1 MELISLYPFDPTAR
15 ATSNKIEN
23 ESITVI
29 PPSHITDY
37 SYIVPRAAPFYAE
50 TLVVKDGK
58 TAGARRLV
66 ENVDYW
72 CVIDFLSAS
81 VSLNKRVSVGIAL
94 IDPNYSGTLYV
105 SYQTLGGNY
114 TMADYSV
121 LEELIRERYIVKHVS
136 YEQIINL
143 PAGFSPEWHK
153 HEVADMVG
161 MSSVVTSLN
170 NIKVA
175 TESRNGSYGQIE
187 QQLRNHVNSTAAHT
201 PVDIGLG
208 NVKNYGVAT
217 LTDAKG
223 GSVSKYITADILKQ
237 YVAFEKNDVSGF
249 LSKSDA
255 ALTYQTITNMSNY
268 YDKATSDGRYA
279 YKTDTYTKG
288 QVDAMLIGIDV
299 SSALGDYYT
308 KSQSDGRYASKSD
321 LGSYSTTLVADGKYA
336 TKVSLSS
343 YYTKVDADG
352 RFALKTQSYTKVESD
367 GRYLSSTALNGYLTQ
382 SVADG
387 KYQAKTDMSAYL
399 PVNSQTYGRVNTVGF
414 SNITNGKRLTI
425 TDTNPAGP
433 KTWTADLDLSEYTK
447 SSGAVSRDDV
457 INTYLY
463 MMQQMFQWHTL
474 RTTTV
479 VTGYFSN
486 KLTTNWVVIACRFTR
501 SIKIHAYV
509 VTPFYYDEDTI
520 FALNF
525 TTGRALSPTGP
536 NVVDFEYMSFSSDQR
551 GYHLQQDTWVRP
563 AKPHATLTRSTGT
576 LTIPLRFSWA
586 AENKST
592 YMSGM
597 LTTVELAC
605 ITDTDF
611 QSIIDLMH
619 LGGNVTTSDMATP
632 HSYLSNLPTP
642 LPYDEGLK
650 AHMKW

>member
-81 VSLNKRVSVGIAL
+81 TSLNKRVSVGIAL

-201 PVDIGLG
+201 PADIGLG

-255 ALTYQTITNMSNY
+255 ALTYQTIANMSKY
-268 YDKATSDGRYA
+268 YDKVTSDGRYA

-288 QVDAMLIGIDV
+288 QVDAMLSGIDV

-308 KSQSDGRYASKSD
+308 KSQSDGRYASKGD
-321 LGSYSTTLVADGKYA
+321 LGSYSTTAVSDGKYA
-336 TKVSLSS
+336 SKVSLND
-343 YYTKVDADG
+343 YYTKVDSDG
-352 RFALKTQSYTKVESD
+352 RFALKTQSYTKGESD
-367 GRYLSSTALNGYLTQ
+367 GRYLGSTALNGYLTQ

-387 KYQAKTDMSAYL
+387 RYQSKTAMDNYYSKTEVNRIGVNLQFVADPTGSSYINDYLMRYTTTDAKGGSVTSETRVDL
-399 PVNSQTYGRVNTVGF
+399 PKHALKKDV
-414 SNITNGKRLTI
+414 
-425 TDTNPAGP
+425 
-433 KTWTADLDLSEYTK
+433 YTK
-447 SSGAVSRDDV
+447 SEVDNKINQSGKKNETVTFSSRVNWPGYANFELSWEVTRID
-457 INTYLY
+457 
-463 MMQQMFQWHTL
+463 
-474 RTTTV
+474 TV
-479 VTGYFSN
+479 FYITVHN
-486 KLTTNWVVIACRFTR
+486 VL
-501 SIKIHAYV
+501 
-509 VTPFYYDEDTI
+509 PFYYQESDYTLSTLPIEKQTNVPGLRLRPLSVFGSIGTSDTANNAFSRNLYPYI
-520 FALNF
+520 YY
-525 TTGRALSPTGP
+525 TVPTGDITWTI
-536 NVVDFEYMSFSSDQR
+536 NVNHDQNARNTYVPGSGLFQGITIVATSEPMLDLLNKLFEKGSSQ
-551 GYHLQQDTWVRP
+551 
-563 AKPHATLTRSTGT
+563 K
-576 LTIPLRFSWA
+576 F
-586 AENKST
+586 
-592 YMSGM
+592 
-597 LTTVELAC
+597 
-605 ITDTDF
+605 
-611 QSIIDLMH
+611 
-619 LGGNVTTSDMATP
+619 
-632 HSYLSNLPTP
+632 
-642 LPYDEGLK
+642 
-650 AHMKW
+650 

>member
-81 VSLNKRVSVGIAL
+81 ASLNKRVSVGIAL

-201 PVDIGLG
+201 PADIGLG

-255 ALTYQTITNMSNY
+255 ALTYQTIANMSKY
-268 YDKATSDGRYA
+268 YDKVTSDGRYA

-288 QVDAMLIGIDV
+288 QVDAMLSGIDV

-308 KSQSDGRYASKSD
+308 KSQSDGRYASKGD
-321 LGSYSTTLVADGKYA
+321 LGSYSTTAVSDGKYA
-336 TKVSLSS
+336 SKVSLND
-343 YYTKVDADG
+343 YYTKVDSDG
-352 RFALKTQSYTKVESD
+352 RFALKAQSYTKGESD
-367 GRYLSSTALNGYLTQ
+367 GRYLGSTALNGYLTQ

-387 KYQAKTDMSAYL
+387 RYQSKTDMSTYL
-399 PVNSQTYGRVNTVGF
+399 PVNSQAYGRVNTVGF

-425 TDTNPAGP
+425 TDINPAGP
-433 KTWTADLDLSEYTK
+433 KTWTADLDLSDYAKTT
-447 SSGAVSRDDV
+447 GNVTRDDV
-457 INTYLY
+457 VKMYVYLL
-463 MMQQMFQWHTL
+463 QQRLQLHQL
-474 RTTTV
+474 RATTV
-479 VTGYFSN
+479 VTGYFNN
-486 KLTTNWVVIACRFTR
+486 KLTTQWIFVACRMTR
-501 SIKIHAYV
+501 SIKIHAYI
-509 VTPFYYDEDTI
+509 VTPFYYEEDVNFPLT
-520 FALNF
+520 FSVGKAL
-525 TTGRALSPTGP
+525 P
-536 NVVDFEYMSFSSDQR
+536 NVGSNLVNLEYMSFSADLR
-551 GYHLQQDTWVRP
+551 GYHQQQDTWVRP
-563 AKPHATLTRSTGT
+563 ATAHATLDKAAGT
-576 LTIPLRFSWA
+576 LSIPMRFSWA
-586 AENKST
+586 ASNKSS
-592 YMSGM
+592 YSSGL
-597 LTTVELAC
+597 LTTVELIAP
-605 ITDTDF
+605 TDTDF
-611 QSIIDLMH
+611 HSMISLMQAGGTVTVSDL
-619 LGGNVTTSDMATP
+619 TTPPFGAD
-632 HSYLSNLPTP
+632 LR
-642 LPYDEGLK
+642 
-650 AHMKW
+650 AHMGW

>member
-81 VSLNKRVSVGIAL
+81 ASLNKRVSVGIAL

-201 PVDIGLG
+201 PADIGLG

-237 YVAFEKNDVSGF
+237 YVAFDKTDTSVYLLKTE
-249 LSKSDA
+249 A
-255 ALTYQTITNMSNY
+255 ALTYQTKTDMGNY
-268 YDKATSDGRYA
+268 HTKVVADGRYA
-279 YKTDTYTKG
+279 LKSDSYTKT
-288 QVDAMLIGIDV
+288 QVDALISGIDI
-299 SSALGDYYT
+299 SAALGDYYT

-336 TKVSLSS
+336 TKLSLND
-343 YYTKVDADG
+343 YYTKVDTDG
-352 RFALKTQSYTKVESD
+352 KYALKTQSYTKSD
-367 GRYLSSTALNGYLTQ
+367 S
-382 SVADG
+382 DG
-387 KYQAKTDMSAYL
+387 KYALKTDLNQFLNLSALESRFVPLVSLINYYTKTQVDAAQVTSLAFMPQPDGEYMLQLTETKSNNTAVTNQAKLTL
-399 PVNSQTYGRVNTVGF
+399 
-414 SNITNGKRLTI
+414 TNHLKKS
-425 TDTNPAGP
+425 DA
-433 KTWTADLDLSEYTK
+433 YTK
-447 SSGAVSRDDV
+447 SQVDNLITQNRSATSTKIYTR
-457 INTYLY
+457 
-463 MMQQMFQWHTL
+463 QHTV
-474 RTTTV
+474 TV
-479 VTGYFSN
+479 PYRSYSLKTIWRFRYTPLTGLLHLNIF
-486 KLTTNWVVIACRFTR
+486 VE
-501 SIKIHAYV
+501 
-509 VTPFYYDEDTI
+509 TPFYFHENETLNLASGIAPYQNSTTRNTTLYYFGYESGQTI
-520 FALNF
+520 
-525 TTGRALSPTGP
+525 
-536 NVVDFEYMSFSSDQR
+536 
-551 GYHLQQDTWVRP
+551 
-563 AKPHATLTRSTGT
+563 RSHVNDAWIMRIGNTVSMQSNGNM
-576 LTIPLRFSWA
+576 TIPLSFSA
-586 AENKST
+586 TNGQEYVPT
-592 YMSGM
+592 MG
-597 LTTVELAC
+597 TTV
-605 ITDTDF
+605 I
-611 QSIIDLMH
+611 
-619 LGGNVTTSDMATP
+619 LGVESEADHYNIMQWFNPLSDGW
-632 HSYLSNLPTP
+632 SSVS
-642 LPYDEGLK
+642 
-650 AHMKW
+650 